1 MEESSLN
8 STNFEQGNV
17 EYIQLWI
24 LDPFVGNGKT
34 APDNVGKILLL
45 GEIAE
50 DVLKDGRKQYEN
62 GLGPDQILVNP
73 RPIWDVPASQSL
85 IYAFDTNADTRA
97 NQDVGLDGL
106 SNSKEGAIY
115 TNYASDPD
123 PAADDYTYYLN
134 TTGGIVE
141 RYKNYNG
148 VDGNSAVDI
157 NNPNRGSTTVPDV
170 EDVNKDNTM
179 NTINAYYE
187 YSIDVMPNME
197 VGQNYITDIQYTSNS
212 CKWRDYRCKM
222 DSV

>member
-1 MEESSLN
+1 
-8 STNFEQGNV
+8 
-17 EYIQLWI
+17 
-24 LDPFVGNGKT
+24 
-34 APDNVGKILLL
+34 
-45 GEIAE
+45 
-50 DVLKDGRKQYEN
+50 
-62 GLGPDQILVNP
+62 
-73 RPIWDVPASQSL
+73 
-85 IYAFDTNADTRA
+85 
-97 NQDVGLDGL
+97 L

-197 VGQNYITDIQYTSNS
+197 VGQNYITDIQIH
-212 CKWRDYRCKM
+212 K
-222 DSV
+222 